1 MMNSFLFV
9 GLFSICLCLFINAGL
24 TRRENDDEISCEN
37 RHCVEE
43 VAYCICG
50 STLTPDDRCGCPFT
64 CNTCPSDWWKPPIYW
79 NLNLTGLILPPVDF
93 SNILI
98 GWGKKK

>member
-1 MMNSFLFV
+1 MIKRFLFIALSLV
-9 GLFSICLCLFINAGL
+9 AFCLLVNAGP
-24 TRRENDDEISCEN
+24 TRRENAEQISCETKQ
-37 RHCVEE
+37 CVEQ

-64 CNTCPSDWWKPPIYW
+64 CNTCPNNLFTPPVYW
-79 NLNLTGLILPPVDF
+79 NLNLTGLLLPPVDF
-93 SNILI
+93 SGILI